1 MKQLLFISL
10 VLFICSSCSA
20 YKLKQ
25 ADLKFSR
32 KAYAAAGNLY
42 REVYRETKP
51 TKKIRKGYT
60 SFQTGECYRHLRYNS
75 RSMNGYKNALR
86 YHYADTT
93 LLLRLAQAHHF
104 NGDYQEAIALYEKH
118 LSVYPYDLLAQS
130 GLAGCITANGII
142 AQPTR
147 HHITM
152 LKEVNSNRSDFNAVF
167 TGRNT
172 GEFYFLSSRKANK
185 EEKVNPATGQPG
197 IHLWK
202 THPTGSGKW
211 SRPVLEEKIFP
222 AGDTPDYI
230 TFRNGYFYY
239 SSPLTR
245 LTPEQSRERKIIGN
259 NHYPEVEIEYPT
271 LSPDGKYVY
280 FCAELPDGYGG
291 KDIYRAQLFPD
302 EMGLWENLGAAINT
316 PGDEVS
322 PWLRTP
328 DELYFSSDG
337 HPGLGGLDIFKA
349 IPDEQGNW
357 EVSHLGYP
365 LNSSCDDLYL
375 VFESGKDN
383 GLFCS
388 NRDDPRG
395 YLHLYSFEISTPHIR
410 IEGYIKDWD
419 GIPVTDAIVR
429 ISSNQGLQKKISVDT
444 LGHYT
449 FTVTEN
455 TSYVLMASAGGFLN
469 QSIQFR
475 TEQTGNDDSYLIDFV
490 LTPTPVF
497 SHPNYI
503 LYPSNSSD
511 LMPESIKILEQLLCL
526 LQEHPYTLLEISS
539 HTDRTGSD
547 DYNLILSAKR
557 SESVINFFLAHG
569 ITEERIEFR
578 NEGKQNPRQLTAEE
592 RKLYNFPEEECV
604 LSPHY
609 IESLPDDSLRTI
621 ADQLNRRTEFKIKL
635 NKQFL

>member
-1 MKQLLFISL
+1 M
-10 VLFICSSCSA
+10 
-20 YKLKQ
+20 
-25 ADLKFSR
+25 
-32 KAYAAAGNLY
+32 
-42 REVYRETKP
+42 
-51 TKKIRKGYT
+51 
-60 SFQTGECYRHLRYNS
+60 
-75 RSMNGYKNALR
+75 
-86 YHYADTT
+86 
-93 LLLRLAQAHHF
+93 
-104 NGDYQEAIALYEKH
+104 
-118 LSVYPYDLLAQS
+118 
-130 GLAGCITANGII
+130 
-142 AQPTR
+142 
-147 HHITM
+147 
-152 LKEVNSNRSDFNAVF
+152 
-167 TGRNT
+167 
-172 GEFYFLSSRKANK
+172 
-185 EEKVNPATGQPG
+185 
-197 IHLWK
+197 
-202 THPTGSGKW
+202 
-211 SRPVLEEKIFP
+211 
-222 AGDTPDYI
+222 
-230 TFRNGYFYY
+230 
-239 SSPLTR
+239 
-245 LTPEQSRERKIIGN
+245 
-259 NHYPEVEIEYPT
+259 
-271 LSPDGKYVY
+271 
-280 FCAELPDGYGG
+280 
-291 KDIYRAQLFPD
+291 
-302 EMGLWENLGAAINT
+302 
-316 PGDEVS
+316 
-322 PWLRTP
+322 
-328 DELYFSSDG
+328 
-337 HPGLGGLDIFKA
+337 DIFKA

-383 GLFCS
+383 GLFSS

-395 YLHLYSFEISTPHIR
+395 YLHLYSFEIFTPHIR
-410 IEGYIKDWD
+410 IEGYIKDRD

-429 ISSNQGLQKKISVDT
+429 ISSNQGLQQKISVDT
-444 LGHYT
+444 LGYYT
-449 FTVTEN
+449 FTATEN

-475 TEQTGNDDSYLIDFV
+475 TEQTGSNDSYLIDFI
-490 LTPTPVF
+490 LTPIPVF

-511 LMPESIKILEQLLCL
+511 LIPESIKILEQLLCL
-526 LQEHPYTLLEISS
+526 LQEYPYTLLEISS